1 MKRLIAIILALCVIC
16 SLTACSMSM
25 VKGGKNYTEN
35 TNRFIAIPSQQDLYY
50 DLHTKVVY
58 VIFNEALG
66 YTGYGYMSPYFADNG
81 KPYLYENGELVE
93 IE

>member
-16 SLTACSMSM
+16 SLAACGIGTGS
-25 VKGGKNYTEN
+25 KNYTEN
-35 TNRFIAIPSQQDLYY
+35 TNRLISIPTQQDLYY
-50 DLHTKVVY
+50 DCNTKVVY
-58 VIFNEALG
+58 IIFNEFSG
-66 YTGYGYMSPYFADNG
+66 SVGYGYMSPYFADNG

>member
-1 MKRLIAIILALCVIC
+1 MNKKIISIILVVCLIC
-16 SLTACSMSM
+16 SLAACGM

-58 VIFNEALG
+58 VIFNEAFG